1 MKKYFTCIING
12 FSGVELDDMFIP
24 FLVEEVKPTFEDL
37 LGFDETDTPEEID
50 ELSTMFEDL
59 ITGKRIINPYYTF
72 LKDSLR
78 YSHCKEVTPDEIAQY
93 LKILMGNQDYL
104 NEYVKV
110 INELE
115 LDNVIGKTEEQKTQ
129 EAIQFIEKF
138 KKNRRNK

>member
-12 FSGVELDDMFIP
+12 FSGVELNDMFIP
-24 FLVEEVKPTFEDL
+24 FLVEEVKPTFEGL

-59 ITGKRIINPYYTF
+59 ITGKRIINPYYPF

-78 YSHCKEVTPDEIAQY
+78 YSHYREVTPDEIAHY
-93 LKILMGNQDYL
+93 LKILMGTQDYL

-115 LDNVIGKTEEQKTQ
+115 LGNVIGKTEEQKTQ

-138 KKNRRNK
+138 KKKRNNK